1 MTEFESRFGV
11 GFRFRFGF
19 RRYAALCTMLCAALL
34 LSACTVAPKGGES
47 RGSDTLSGRFSVR
60 VDGTDGVA
68 ARSITAAFELL
79 GSANSGQ
86 LNLSTP
92 LGSVLAQARW
102 APGQVVL
109 VTPKGETNYPDLDAL
124 TREILGEG
132 LPVAALFDWLR
143 GRPWPG
149 TVSTPTS
156 AIGET
161 GFEQLGWVVD
171 LTRIDDSWVVARR
184 ERAPVVTLRAK
195 LDRP

>member
-1 MTEFESRFGV
+1 MTGFESGFGF
-11 GFRFRFGF
+11 GFKFRFEFG
-19 RRYAALCTMLCAALL
+19 RCTALCTVLCAALL
-34 LSACTVAPKGGES
+34 MNACAVVPKGGES
-47 RGSDTLSGRFSVR
+47 RGSDTLSGRFAVR
-60 VDGTDGVA
+60 VDGTDGAA
-68 ARSITAAFELL
+68 ARSVTAAFELL
-79 GSANSGQ
+79 GSANLGQ

-92 LGSVLAQARW
+92 FGSVLAQARW

-149 TVSTPTS
+149 AVSTPTS
-156 AIGET
+156 APGDT

-171 LTRIDDSWVVARR
+171 LARIDEAWVVARR

>member
-1 MTEFESRFGV
+1 VTVFGRCV
-11 GFRFRFGF
+11 
-19 RRYAALCTMLCAALL
+19 ALCAALL
-34 LSACTVAPKGGES
+34 LSACAVAPKGGDS
-47 RGSDTLSGRFSVR
+47 LGSDTLSGRVAVR
-60 VDGTDGVA
+60 VDSVDGA
-68 ARSITAAFELL
+68 PARSVNAAFELL
-79 GSANSGQ
+79 GNANSGQ
-86 LNLSTP
+86 LNLATP
-92 LGSVLAQARW
+92 LGTVLAQARW

-143 GRPWPG
+143 GRPWSG
-149 TVSTPTS
+149 AASTPANAS
-156 AIGET
+156 GET

-171 LTRIDDSWVVARR
+171 LARFDEAWVAARR

>member
-1 MTEFESRFGV
+1 MTALG
-11 GFRFRFGF
+11 FRFGF
-19 RRYAALCTMLCAALL
+19 GFEFGFGRCVALCAALL
-34 LSACTVAPKGGES
+34 LSACAVVPTGGES
-47 RGSDTLSGRFSVR
+47 QGSGTLSGRFAVR
-60 VDGTDGVA
+60 VEGIDGAA
-68 ARSITAAFELL
+68 ARSVTAAFELL
-79 GSANSGQ
+79 GSADTGQ
-86 LNLSTP
+86 LNLATP

-109 VTPKGETNYPDLDAL
+109 VTPKGETNYPDLNAL

-132 LPVAALFDWLR
+132 LPIAALFDWLR

-149 TVSTPTS
+149 AVSTPTS
-156 AIGET
+156 ET

-171 LTRIDDSWVVARR
+171 LARIDEAWVAARR

>member
-1 MTEFESRFGV
+1 MTALGFGFGFASRFGV
-11 GFRFRFGF
+11 GRCV
-19 RRYAALCTMLCAALL
+19 ALCAALL
-34 LSACTVAPKGGES
+34 LSACALVPKGGES
-47 RGSDTLSGRFSVR
+47 RGSDTLSGRFAVR
-60 VDGTDGVA
+60 VDGTDGAA
-68 ARSITAAFELL
+68 ARSVTATFELL
-79 GSANSGQ
+79 GSANTGQ

-109 VTPKGETNYPDLDAL
+109 VTPKGETNYPDLNAL

-149 TVSTPTS
+149 AVSTPMS
-156 AIGET
+156 AVGEI

-171 LTRIDDSWVVARR
+171 LTRIDEAWVVARR

>member
-1 MTEFESRFGV
+1 MTALGSGFGFEFG
-11 GFRFRFGF
+11 FGF
-19 RRYAALCTMLCAALL
+19 RRCVALCTALL
-34 LSACTVAPKGGES
+34 LSACVVVPKGES
-47 RGSDTLSGRFSVR
+47 RGSDTLSGRFAVR
-60 VDGTDGVA
+60 VDGTDGAA
-68 ARSITAAFELL
+68 ARSVTATFELL

-124 TREILGEG
+124 TRELLGEG

-149 TVSTPTS
+149 AVSTPTS
-156 AIGET
+156 APGET
-161 GFEQLGWVVD
+161 GFEQLGWVID
-171 LTRIDDSWVVARR
+171 LARIDEAWVVARR